1 MRRPSRPRLRPKAK
15 AQPPPEQPA
24 DEYIRFTCSCGAALK
39 IPAWRVDGHGKCP
52 KCKRRLLLSGKID
65 AKGKG
70 FILPLVL
77 ESADRSGQT
86 FMIEPQ
92 YRIEDHFKE
101 IEEPQDK
108 IPFTCICSFRMNAR
122 PNMVDKRG
130 KCPKCGARLLLVG
143 KKNPRTHRLEI
154 HPLVLE
160 EDEKRSGDTQIVEG

>member
-70 FILPLVL
+70 FILIFSPKIEEIGLAGEAVW
-77 ESADRSGQT
+77 
-86 FMIEPQ
+86 IEPLSRQ
-92 YRIEDHFKE
+92 
-101 IEEPQDK
+101 
-108 IPFTCICSFRMNAR
+108 IPCYQGI
-122 PNMVDKRG
+122 
-130 KCPKCGARLLLVG
+130 
-143 KKNPRTHRLEI
+143 
-154 HPLVLE
+154 
-160 EDEKRSGDTQIVEG
+160 